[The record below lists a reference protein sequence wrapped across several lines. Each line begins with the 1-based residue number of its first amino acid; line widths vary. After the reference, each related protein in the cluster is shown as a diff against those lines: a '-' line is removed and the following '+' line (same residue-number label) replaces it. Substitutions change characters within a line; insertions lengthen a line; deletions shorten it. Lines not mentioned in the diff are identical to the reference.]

1 MKTKWGISG
10 SVLKWFAVI
19 TMVIDHFGASVL
31 ETYVMN
37 VWGRSPLGNLFS
49 DHWNGLL
56 RVDRI
61 LRYIGRPAFPIFCF
75 LLVEGFLHTRDVKK
89 YAMRLGIFA
98 LISEIPF
105 DLAVRGKFFDWQYQ
119 NVYVTLLLG
128 LLTIWALKTQKDVWY
143 LRLVIAAAGCA
154 LGELVHCDYGAMGVA
169 LIVVLYL
176 MRESRFQQCITGAIC
191 TYWELPAPLAFIPI
205 WFYKGSGGG
214 SPNGFSIGLSSSS
227 ADLRSYRQLDITGN
241 SSIKKKRNNDE
252 NTDYHWN
259 TEKKRTYNCHGR
271 ISGRTA

>member
-1 MKTKWGISG
+1 MQIHEILKTYFGYDSFRPNQEAIIQEVMQG
-10 SVLKWFAVI
+10 HDCLVLMPTGGGKSLCYQVPALAMEGTAV
-19 TMVIDHFGASVL
+19 VI
-31 ETYVMN
+31 
-37 VWGRSPLGNLFS
+37 SPLISLMHDQVEALKANGIPAEALNSGNDATDELIIRRRCEAG
-49 DHWNGLL
+49 DLKLL
-56 RVDRI
+56 YVS
-61 LRYIGRPAFPIFCF
+61 P
-75 LLVEGFLHTRDVKK
+75 EK
-89 YAMRLGIFA
+89 

-205 WFYKGSGGG
+205 WFYNGERGRQPKWFFYWFYPVHLLIYGVIGSWILPG
-214 SPNGFSIGLSSSS
+214 IL
-227 ADLRSYRQLDITGN
+227 L
-241 SSIKKKRNNDE
+241 
-252 NTDYHWN
+252 
-259 TEKKRTYNCHGR
+259 
-271 ISGRTA
+271 

>member
-49 DHWNGLL
+49 NHWNDYCGWTGLT
-56 RVDRI
+56 V
-61 LRYIGRPAFPIFCF
+61 YWPAGLSVFCF
-75 LLVEGFLHTRDVKK
+75 LWWMFLHTRDVKK

-176 MRESRFQQCITGAIC
+176 TGIQIPAVYTGAIC

-205 WFYKGSGGG
+205 WFYNGERGRQPKWFFYWFYPVHLLIYGVIGSWILPG
-214 SPNGFSIGLSSSS
+214 IL
-227 ADLRSYRQLDITGN
+227 L
-241 SSIKKKRNNDE
+241 
-252 NTDYHWN
+252 
-259 TEKKRTYNCHGR
+259 
-271 ISGRTA
+271 

>member
-1 MKTKWGISG
+1 
-10 SVLKWFAVI
+10 
-19 TMVIDHFGASVL
+19 
-31 ETYVMN
+31 
-37 VWGRSPLGNLFS
+37 
-49 DHWNGLL
+49 
-56 RVDRI
+56 
-61 LRYIGRPAFPIFCF
+61 
-75 LLVEGFLHTRDVKK
+75 
-89 YAMRLGIFA
+89 MRLGIFA

-105 DLAVRGKFFDWQYQ
+105 DLAVRGEFFDWQYQ

-205 WFYKGSGGG
+205 WFYNGERGRQPKWFFYWFYPVHLLIYGVIGSWILPG
-214 SPNGFSIGLSSSS
+214 IL
-227 ADLRSYRQLDITGN
+227 L
-241 SSIKKKRNNDE
+241 
-252 NTDYHWN
+252 
-259 TEKKRTYNCHGR
+259 
-271 ISGRTA
+271 